1 MGLFSKS
8 IKASELKEQ
17 ADTLMR
23 MYMESSD
30 PKTVEEYCCPKARS
44 LYEQALA
51 KGYQGVLPNLAYL
64 YLAGLGGPVNY
75 DDGFRLASAA
85 AAEGDLMSMNNVAVC
100 YESGHGV
107 EKNLQMAVLWLRKAA
122 EKGYSSSY
130 WPYAFYLYKG
140 LGIDK
145 DTVKAREY
153 AKKALAK
160 GLVSQKKYDDL
171 FNAVDPS
178 VSADEAFSRGY
189 EAWGKDDEEAV
200 KWYRYAAEKGEASSM
215 CNLALAYDLGR
226 GVPKDAAKAVEYY
239 KKSFKAGCIQAAHN
253 LSYFYYYGIAV
264 EKDFEMARYL
274 LTTAIEAGNKGSEDR
289 FAMFFPEEAELQL
302 AEKRYKA
309 GEAKGKDYYLVGKAR
324 MKEDK
329 NLATDIF
336 LDGIE
341 KFKDPDCC
349 AGLAAYFYDVE
360 ENVIQAYNF
369 FLASMDNGGP
379 ECLENRMRAM
389 NFFDSISSAN
399 LSETECELLRQAAFA
414 LAYKDALEGV
424 PEAEYSASIKLPH
437 GVGCKDN
444 VEEAMQFLK
453 SAADHGYPKAVEL
466 WDKINKED

>member
-1 MGLFSKS
+1 
-8 IKASELKEQ
+8 
-17 ADTLMR
+17 
-23 MYMESSD
+23 
-30 PKTVEEYCCPKARS
+30 
-44 LYEQALA
+44 
-51 KGYQGVLPNLAYL
+51 
-64 YLAGLGGPVNY
+64 
-75 DDGFRLASAA
+75 
-85 AAEGDLMSMNNVAVC
+85 
-100 YESGHGV
+100 
-107 EKNLQMAVLWLRKAA
+107 
-122 EKGYSSSY
+122 
-130 WPYAFYLYKG
+130 
-140 LGIDK
+140 
-145 DTVKAREY
+145 
-153 AKKALAK
+153 
-160 GLVSQKKYDDL
+160 
-171 FNAVDPS
+171 
-178 VSADEAFSRGY
+178 
-189 EAWGKDDEEAV
+189 
-200 KWYRYAAEKGEASSM
+200 M

-226 GVPKDAAKAVEYY
+226 GVPKDAAKAMEYY
-239 KKSFKAGCIQAAHN
+239 KKSFKAGCIHAAHN

-264 EKDFEMARYL
+264 EKDLEMARYL

-289 FAMFFPEEAELQL
+289 FAEFFPEEAELQL

-324 MKEDK
+324 MKEDR